1 MEWHFVKCQGDHD
14 AGKQFNSL
22 RRYSQEMKSEQKT
35 VANLVT
41 VRDLKCIIVCISSHF
56 LYDRYLLSSSRSGPP
71 GNTKKES
78 IASAS
83 VWGAG
88 QQLLA
93 QFVLRRGLGLCPTG
107 GLTVRRVDA
116 WVLVPAEARGSPRR
130 DMYFPCCVWAQGM
143 SKVCS

>member
-1 MEWHFVKCQGDHD
+1 M
-14 AGKQFNSL
+14 
-22 RRYSQEMKSEQKT
+22 
-35 VANLVT
+35 
-41 VRDLKCIIVCISSHF
+41 
-56 LYDRYLLSSSRSGPP
+56 SGPS

-93 QFVLRRGLGLCPTG
+93 QFVLSRGLGLCPTG

-116 WVLVPAEARGSPRR
+116 RALVPAEARGSSSR
-130 DMYFPCCVWAQGM
+130 DMYFPCCVWAQGRY
-143 SKVCS
+143 KVCSWGGVSSVSFYVTTISDDIWMTEPRDQS